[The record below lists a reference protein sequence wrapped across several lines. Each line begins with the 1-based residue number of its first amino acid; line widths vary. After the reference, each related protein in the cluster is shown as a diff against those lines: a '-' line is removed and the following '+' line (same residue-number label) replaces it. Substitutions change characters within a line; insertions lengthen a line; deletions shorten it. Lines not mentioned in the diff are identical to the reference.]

1 MTETTLTIGTR
12 GSALA
17 MRQTEMV
24 QEALC
29 AQLDLVADIRVF
41 STRGDRETDKPLP
54 EVGGKGLFTEELESA
69 LIAGEIDLAVHSLKD
84 LPTEMRPELTV
95 GAIPKRE
102 SPFDALVGPCRFSEM
117 EEGFTLGTS
126 SLRRRAQIL
135 HRRSDLRVVELR
147 GNLQTRL
154 QKVEHPD
161 PPGAAVLAKA
171 GLSRLGL
178 QEHIVET
185 FAPDFM
191 LPAAGQGA
199 LGIQC
204 RAGDARV
211 LELLGALDDA
221 ATRAET
227 EAERALL
234 DRLGGGCHIPVG
246 CLARVE
252 GERITLQAGVFS
264 LDGTVAVRS
273 EDTGP
278 ADEAERIGV
287 GLAESLLGMGA
298 RDVLKEI
305 EER

>member
-1 MTETTLTIGTR
+1 MTQTALTIGTR

-24 QEALC
+24 QESLC
-29 AQLDLVADIRVF
+29 VQLDVAADIREF

-102 SPFDALVGPCRFSEM
+102 SPLDALVGPCRF
-117 EEGFTLGTS
+117 EEIEKGSTLGTS

-135 HRRSDLRVVELR
+135 HRRSDLCVVELR

-154 QKVEHPD
+154 RKVEHPD
-161 PPGAAVLAKA
+161 PPEAAILAEA

-185 FAPDFM
+185 FAPGFM

-204 RAGDARV
+204 RAGDERI
-211 LELLGALDDA
+211 LELLASLDDA
-221 ATRAET
+221 RTRAET
-227 EAERALL
+227 VAERALL
-234 DRLGGGCHIPVG
+234 DRLGGGCQIPVG

-273 EDTGP
+273 GDAGHVG
-278 ADEAERIGV
+278 EAERIGV
-287 GLAESLLGMGA
+287 GLAESLLDMGA

-305 EER
+305 EQG